1 MVIPAVMPKTAD
13 EQLRLR
19 VDTGEQAMAKAAK
32 ADVIVKPSSDDNLQA
47 LAASAL
53 ESRFG
58 TGPIPSAPTPVKT
71 RAPSP
76 TPSAASDSSLDSVS
90 LYEYR
95 NQILTASALDLIM
108 RQEALATADSSGQY
122 AGDVSWD
129 DLRKAWIPKN
139 VIKLKNTDLAVGEI
153 PSNNPDEF
161 EIKGEDDFGNKI
173 GWTDRHEMYYIDDD
187 PKFDI

>member
-1 MVIPAVMPKTAD
+1 LK
-13 EQLRLR
+13 LR
-19 VDTGEQAMAKAAK
+19 VDNGEQAVAKAAK
-32 ADVIVKPSSDDNLQA
+32 ADIILKPSSDDNLQA

-58 TGPIPSAPTPVKT
+58 TGPMPAAVAPLKT

-76 TPSAASDSSLDSVS
+76 APSAAPDSSIDSVS

-95 NQILTASALDLIM
+95 NQILTASALDLIL

-122 AGDVSWD
+122 SGDVSWD

-139 VIKLKNTDLAVGEI
+139 VIKLKDTDLAPGEV

-161 EIKGEDDFGNKI
+161 EIKGEDHFGNKI
-173 GWTDRHEMYYIDDD
+173 GWTDRHEMYYVDDD
-187 PKFDI
+187 PKFEI